1 MRTALFLATGLLL
14 AASIVFAADREG
26 AKIFAAPPAG
36 VIQPQAAAIEI
47 VSKDDATQ
55 IAAVIKAVIAAGFTD
70 AAGATLYAGKIAVT
84 AKVNPEGLPPLP
96 TSASNM
102 QMTDPKSKKTTYQF
116 QFDGLHAKLA
126 DGSWIFGL
134 SHHFKPGKEDSVDV
148 KHAAEVKVADLTA
161 TAAAEHP
168 LDVEKGAAK
177 WLEALDP
184 ASRPRAAAA
193 LKVFAPVTMQLHVNQ
208 EEFVPAMVVLDR
220 AGWSDAEVAAVCV
233 ADSRS
238 RQFWQLRA
246 WTGAAPPYDP
256 TGEYDHFKKEEA
268 DWTQAHPKFTPE
280 APAVALRRG
289 LFRWCRGQLMVEA
302 PEDAL
307 LPLDK
312 AAACAKAMV
321 DPGDPQGYAAKID
334 ALLAGAKL
342 PVGAPEKA
350 DLVARLQSW
359 EARPRRPRMIVGGG
373 GPQADGSVSISTSF
387 VAPVASYTPEKKD
400 LDALIALLGD
410 ERPSRFFDF
419 NGPRTVGD
427 NALRAVAML
436 LEADP
441 RKLAGQSVDKPWTAS
456 ERKAAATAVQ
466 KWWTMHRK
474 EHVEK

>member
-1 MRTALFLATGLLL
+1 MKTALFLATGLLPV
-14 AASIVFAADREG
+14 ASIVFAADREG
-26 AKIFAAPPAG
+26 AKVLAANPP
-36 VIQPQAAAIEI
+36 AAAIEI
-47 VSKDDATQ
+47 VSKDDATE
-55 IAAVIKAVIAAGFTD
+55 IAAVIKAVIAAGFPD

-84 AKVNPEGLPPLP
+84 AKVDPNAPPPLP

-102 QMTDPKSKKTTYQF
+102 QMTDPQSKKTTYQF

-126 DGSWIFGL
+126 DGSWIIGL
-134 SHHFKPGKEDSVDV
+134 AHHFKPGQGDSIDIN
-148 KHAAEVKVADLTA
+148 HAAAVKVGDLTA
-161 TAAAEHP
+161 TAAVAHP
-168 LDVEKGAAK
+168 LDMEKGAAK
-177 WLEALDP
+177 WLEAIDP
-184 ASRPRAAAA
+184 ACRPTAAAA
-193 LKVFAPVTMQLHVNQ
+193 LKVFAPVTMQLHINQ
-208 EEFVPAMVVLDR
+208 EDFVPAIVVLDR
-220 AGWSDAEVAAVCV
+220 AGWSDAAVAAVCV

-238 RQFWQLRA
+238 RQFWQLRP

-256 TGEYDHFKKEEA
+256 TGAYDHFKKEEA
-268 DWTQAHPKFTPE
+268 DWAKAHPKFTPE

-321 DPGDPQGYAAKID
+321 DPGDPQGNAPKID

-342 PVGAPEKA
+342 PVAAPEKA

-387 VAPVASYTPEKKD
+387 VAPVSSYKPEKKD

-441 RKLAGQSVDKPWTAS
+441 RKLAGQSVDKPWTAT

-474 EHVEK
+474 EYVDK